1 MKIKCVWVFRTGDNG
16 RRWKAKQKDASNM
29 SGDEVIEMITA
40 LLAQQET
47 VRVIFEKG
55 DILENDR

>member
-1 MKIKCVWVFRTGDNG
+1 MKIKCVWIFRAGDNG

-40 LLAQQET
+40 LLKQQET

>member
-1 MKIKCVWVFRTGDNG
+1 MKIKCIWVFRAGDNG
-16 RRWKAKQKDASNM
+16 RQWKAKQKDASSM
-29 SGDEVIEMITA
+29 SGDEIINMITT

-55 DILENDR
+55 DILENER